1 MYKKICILLLAF
13 MLTACSNANSSDS
26 KAETEAVSETTT
38 TTVTTTDDSEQTTTT
53 TTQITVTSAKEKESD
68 TTTSKVTSE
77 SQSTTADSTMLT
89 TTTTTKASQTT
100 TVSSKAP
107 ESSVQRQQP
116 KPAATTTTTTTTT
129 TTAAPKPQPQ
139 SNVVW
144 SQSMKV
150 WRKLCEGKNLTA
162 SEQEMIRSEIA
173 SYAAKF
179 QGKTQIHVSFGNDS
193 VDISYPK
200 PIQMTRKKDMVDWT
214 TNAHFDASVDMDC
227 RAIINYA
234 KSEKQIYDVV
244 AQTRNDALHII
255 DHGLHSRY
263 EISKLN
269 NCLEYANVIQYNVG
283 FDGTYL
289 WFLTQD

>member
-1 MYKKICILLLAF
+1 MSKKIAILLLAF
-13 MLTACSNANSSDS
+13 MLTSCSNASKSDS
-26 KAETEAVSETTT
+26 QAETEAVSETTT
-38 TTVTTTDDSEQTTTT
+38 TTVTTTDDSGQTTTT
-53 TTQITVTSAKEKESD
+53 TTQITVTSAKEKESE
-68 TTTSKVTSE
+68 TTTSKVTSG
-77 SQSTTADSTMLT
+77 SQSTTADSTMST

-100 TVSSKAP
+100 TGSSKTPA
-107 ESSVQRQQP
+107 SSVQKQQP
-116 KPAATTTTTTTTT
+116 KPAKTTTTTTTTK
-129 TTAAPKPQPQ
+129 AAVKPHPQ

-144 SQSMKV
+144 SSSMKV

-193 VDISYPK
+193 FDISYPK

-263 EISKLN
+263 EMFKSWGSLN
-269 NCLEYANVIQYNVG
+269 YANTFKYNIG

-289 WFLTQD
+289 WFLTEEV

>member
-26 KAETEAVSETTT
+26 QAETEVVSETTT

-53 TTQITVTSAKEKESD
+53 TTQITVTSAKEKETE

-100 TVSSKAP
+100 TVSGKTPA
-107 ESSVQRQQP
+107 SSVQKQQP
-116 KPAATTTTTTTTT
+116 KPAKTTTTTTTTK
-129 TTAAPKPQPQ
+129 AAVKPHPQ

-144 SQSMKV
+144 SSSMKV

-162 SEQEMIRSEIA
+162 AEQEMIRSEIA

-179 QGKTQIHVSFGNDS
+179 QGKTKIHVSFATDS
-193 VDISYPK
+193 YDISYIK
-200 PIQMTRKKDMVDWT
+200 PIHLTRKKDMIDWH
-214 TNAHFDASVDMDC
+214 TNAHYDASVDMDC
-227 RAIINYA
+227 KAIINYA
-234 KSEKQIYDVV
+234 KSEQEIYNVV
-244 AQTRNDALHII
+244 ASTRNDALHLI
-255 DHGLHSRY
+255 DLGLFNRY
-263 EISKLN
+263 EISKGN
-269 NCLEYANVIQYNVG
+269 NCLEYASEITFNVG

-289 WFLTQD
+289 WFLTTD

>member
-13 MLTACSNANSSDS
+13 MLTACSNASTSDS
-26 KAETEAVSETTT
+26 QAETEAVSETTT
-38 TTVTTTDDSEQTTTT
+38 TTVTTTDDSGQPTTT
-53 TTQITVTSAKEKESD
+53 TTQITVTSAKEKESE
-68 TTTSKVTSE
+68 TTTSKVTSG

-100 TVSSKAP
+100 TVSGKTPA
-107 ESSVQRQQP
+107 SSVQKQQP
-116 KPAATTTTTTTTT
+116 KPANTTTTTTTTK
-129 TTAAPKPQPQ
+129 AAPKTQPQ
-139 SNVVW
+139 NNVVW
-144 SQSMKV
+144 SSSMKV

-179 QGKTQIHVSFGNDS
+179 QGKTKIHVSFGNDS
-193 VDISYPK
+193 FDITYPK

>member
-13 MLTACSNANSSDS
+13 MLTACSNASTSDS
-26 KAETEAVSETTT
+26 QAETQEVSETTT
-38 TTVTTTDDSEQTTTT
+38 TTVTTTDDSEQPTTT
-53 TTQITVTSAKEKESD
+53 TTQITVTSGKEKETD
-68 TTTSKVTSE
+68 VTTNSVTLAS
-77 SQSTTADSTMLT
+77 
-89 TTTTTKASQTT
+89 TTTKTESTTSMTT
-100 TVSSKAP
+100 TQATTSSAKAP
-107 ESSVQRQQP
+107 ANTTKAAQKQQP
-116 KPAATTTTTTTTT
+116 RPTSTTTT
-129 TTAAPKPQPQ
+129 TTAKPAAKPQPQ

-150 WRKLCEGKNLTA
+150 WRKLCEAKTLTA
-162 SEQEMIRSEIA
+162 AEQEMIRSEIA
-173 SYAAKF
+173 SYASKF
-179 QGKTQIHVSFGNDS
+179 QGKTKIHVSFGNDS
-193 VDISYPK
+193 FDITYPK

-227 RAIINYA
+227 RGIINYA

-244 AQTRNDALHII
+244 SQTRNDALHLI

-269 NCLEYANVIQYNVG
+269 NCLEYANVIQYNIG

>member
-1 MYKKICILLLAF
+1 MSKKIAILLLSVL
-13 MLTACSNANSSDS
+13 LTACSNSSTSDS
-26 KAETEAVSETTT
+26 QAETEAVSETTT
-38 TTVTTTDDSEQTTTT
+38 TTVTTTDDSEQPTTT
-53 TTQITVTSAKEKESD
+53 TTQITVTSAKEKESE
-68 TTTSKVTSE
+68 TTTSKVTSG
-77 SQSTTADSTMLT
+77 SQSTTADSTMST

-100 TVSSKAP
+100 TVSGKTPA
-107 ESSVQRQQP
+107 SSVQKQQP
-116 KPAATTTTTTTTT
+116 KPAKTTTTTTTTK
-129 TTAAPKPQPQ
+129 AAVKPHPQ

-144 SQSMKV
+144 SSSMKV

-162 SEQEMIRSEIA
+162 YEQEMIRSEIA

-179 QGKTQIHVSFGNDS
+179 QGKTKIHVSFGNDS
-193 VDISYPK
+193 FDITYPK

-263 EISKLN
+263 EMFKSWGSLN
-269 NCLEYANVIQYNVG
+269 YANTFKYNIG

-289 WFLTQD
+289 WFLTEEV

>member
-1 MYKKICILLLAF
+1 MSKKIAILLLAF
-13 MLTACSNANSSDS
+13 MLTACSNASTSDS
-26 KAETEAVSETTT
+26 QAETEAVSETTT

-53 TTQITVTSAKEKESD
+53 TTQITVTSAKEKETE

-89 TTTTTKASQTT
+89 TTTTTTK
-100 TVSSKAP
+100 
-107 ESSVQRQQP
+107 
-116 KPAATTTTTTTTT
+116 
-129 TTAAPKPQPQ
+129 AAPKTQPQ
-139 SNVVW
+139 NNVVW
-144 SQSMKV
+144 SSSMKV

-162 SEQEMIRSEIA
+162 AEQEMIRSEIA
-173 SYAAKF
+173 SYASKF
-179 QGKTQIHVSFGNDS
+179 QGKTKIHVSFATDS
-193 VDISYPK
+193 FDITYPK
-200 PIQMTRKKDMVDWT
+200 PINMMRKKEMVDWT

-227 RAIINYA
+227 RGIINYA

-244 AQTRNDALHII
+244 SQTRNDALHLI

>member
-26 KAETEAVSETTT
+26 QAETEAVSETTT
-38 TTVTTTDDSEQTTTT
+38 TTVTTTDDSEQPTTT
-53 TTQITVTSAKEKESD
+53 TTQITVTSAKEKETD
-68 TTTSKVTSE
+68 TTTSKVTSG

-100 TVSSKAP
+100 TVSGKAP
-107 ESSVQRQQP
+107 ASSVQRQQP
-116 KPAATTTTTTTTT
+116 KPANTTTTTTTTK
-129 TTAAPKPQPQ
+129 AAPKTQPQ
-139 SNVVW
+139 NNVVW
-144 SQSMKV
+144 SSSMKV

-193 VDISYPK
+193 FDITYPK

-227 RAIINYA
+227 RGIINYA

-244 AQTRNDALHII
+244 SQTRNDALHLI

-269 NCLEYANVIQYNVG
+269 NCLEYANVIQYNIG

>member
-1 MYKKICILLLAF
+1 M
-13 MLTACSNANSSDS
+13 S
-26 KAETEAVSETTT
+26 
-38 TTVTTTDDSEQTTTT
+38 
-53 TTQITVTSAKEKESD
+53 
-68 TTTSKVTSE
+68 
-77 SQSTTADSTMLT
+77 T

-100 TVSSKAP
+100 TGSSKTPA
-107 ESSVQRQQP
+107 SSVQKQQP
-116 KPAATTTTTTTTT
+116 KPVKTTTTTTTTK
-129 TTAAPKPQPQ
+129 AAVKPHPQ

-144 SQSMKV
+144 SSSMKV

-193 VDISYPK
+193 FDISYPK

-263 EISKLN
+263 EMFKSWGSLN
-269 NCLEYANVIQYNVG
+269 YANTFKYNIG

-289 WFLTQD
+289 WFLTEEV

>member
-1 MYKKICILLLAF
+1 
-13 MLTACSNANSSDS
+13 
-26 KAETEAVSETTT
+26 
-38 TTVTTTDDSEQTTTT
+38 
-53 TTQITVTSAKEKESD
+53 
-68 TTTSKVTSE
+68 
-77 SQSTTADSTMLT
+77 MLT

-100 TVSSKAP
+100 TVSGKTPA
-107 ESSVQRQQP
+107 SSVQKQQP
-116 KPAATTTTTTTTT
+116 KPANTTTTTTTTK
-129 TTAAPKPQPQ
+129 AAPKTQPQ
-139 SNVVW
+139 NNVVW
-144 SQSMKV
+144 SISMKV

-193 VDISYPK
+193 FDITYPK

-269 NCLEYANVIQYNVG
+269 NCLEYANVIQYNIG

>member
-1 MYKKICILLLAF
+1 MSKKIAILLLAF
-13 MLTACSNANSSDS
+13 MLTACSNASTSDS
-26 KAETEAVSETTT
+26 QAETEAVSETTT
-38 TTVTTTDDSEQTTTT
+38 TTVTTTDDSEQPTTT
-53 TTQITVTSAKEKESD
+53 TTQITVTSAKEKESE

-77 SQSTTADSTMLT
+77 SQSTTADSTMST

-100 TVSSKAP
+100 TGSSKTPA
-107 ESSVQRQQP
+107 SSVQKQQP
-116 KPAATTTTTTTTT
+116 KPANTTTTTT
-129 TTAAPKPQPQ
+129 TTAAVKPHPQ

-144 SQSMKV
+144 SSSMKV
-150 WRKLCEGKNLTA
+150 WRKLCECKNLTA

-173 SYAAKF
+173 SYASKF

-193 VDISYPK
+193 FDITYPK

-227 RAIINYA
+227 RGIINYA

-244 AQTRNDALHII
+244 SQTRNDALHLI

-269 NCLEYANVIQYNVG
+269 NCLEYANVIQYNIG

>member
-13 MLTACSNANSSDS
+13 MLTSCSNASTSDS
-26 KAETEAVSETTT
+26 QAETETVSETTT
-38 TTVTTTDDSEQTTTT
+38 TTVTTTDDSGQPTTT
-53 TTQITVTSAKEKESD
+53 TTQITVTSAKEKESE
-68 TTTSKVTSE
+68 TTTSKVTSG
-77 SQSTTADSTMLT
+77 SQSTTADSTMST

-100 TVSSKAP
+100 TGSSKTPA
-107 ESSVQRQQP
+107 SSVQKQQP
-116 KPAATTTTTTTTT
+116 KPVKTTTTTTTTK
-129 TTAAPKPQPQ
+129 AAVKPHPQ

-144 SQSMKV
+144 SSSMKV

-193 VDISYPK
+193 FDISYPK

-244 AQTRNDALHII
+244 AQTRNDALHLI
-255 DHGLHSRY
+255 DFGLHSNY
-263 EISKLN
+263 EISKIN
-269 NCLEYANVIQYNVG
+269 HCLEYASEIEYNIG

>member
-1 MYKKICILLLAF
+1 MSKKIAILLLAF
-13 MLTACSNANSSDS
+13 MLTACSNASTSDS
-26 KAETEAVSETTT
+26 QAETEAVSETTT
-38 TTVTTTDDSEQTTTT
+38 TTVTTTDDSEQTITTT
-53 TTQITVTSAKEKESD
+53 KISVTSAKEKD
-68 TTTSKVTSE
+68 TDVTTKSATSA
-77 SQSTTADSTMLT
+77 S
-89 TTTTTKASQTT
+89 TTTKTESTSSMTT
-100 TVSSKAP
+100 TQATTSSAKAP
-107 ESSVQRQQP
+107 ANTTKAAQKQQP
-116 KPAATTTTTTTTT
+116 RPTSTTTT
-129 TTAAPKPQPQ
+129 TTAKPTAKPQPQ

-150 WRKLCEGKNLTA
+150 WRKLCEAKTLTA
-162 SEQEMIRSEIA
+162 AEQEMIRSEIA

-179 QGKTQIHVSFGNDS
+179 QGKTKIHVSFGNDS
-193 VDISYPK
+193 FDITYPK

-227 RAIINYA
+227 RGIINYA

-244 AQTRNDALHII
+244 SQTRNDALHLI

-269 NCLEYANVIQYNVG
+269 NCLEYANVIQYNIG

>member
-1 MYKKICILLLAF
+1 MSKKITILLLAF

-26 KAETEAVSETTT
+26 KAESQADSKTTT
-38 TTVTTTDDSEQTTTT
+38 TTASAYDDSSEVTTSKGT
-53 TTQITVTSAKEKESD
+53 ISAKEIESE
-68 TTTSKVTSE
+68 TTTSKVTSG
-77 SQSTTADSTMLT
+77 SQSTTADSTMST
-89 TTTTTKASQTT
+89 TTTTAKASQTT
-100 TVSSKAP
+100 TVSGKAP
-107 ESSVQRQQP
+107 ASSVQRQQP
-116 KPAATTTTTTTTT
+116 KPTATTTTITTTT
-129 TTAAPKPQPQ
+129 TTAAVKPQPQ

-144 SQSMKV
+144 SSSMKV
-150 WRKLCEGKNLTA
+150 WRKLCEAKTLTA
-162 SEQEMIRSEIA
+162 AEQEMIRSEIA

-179 QGKTQIHVSFGNDS
+179 QGKTKIHVSFGNDS
-193 VDISYPK
+193 FDITYPK
-200 PIQMTRKKDMVDWT
+200 PILMTRKKDMVDWT

-227 RAIINYA
+227 RGIINYA

-244 AQTRNDALHII
+244 SQTRNDAL
-255 DHGLHSRY
+255 GLHSRY